1 MFGAGE
7 LRKFLEI
14 RLIWTF
20 FWPAALMLIPFL
32 LWADAI
38 EFGQRGAVD
47 FLEKYGAWAWL
58 VGIGLLLSDLVQPIP
73 GTAIMAALGFIYGPV
88 IGGLISARAN
98 ASSPTSVA
106 GWW

>member
-1 MFGAGE
+1 
-7 LRKFLEI
+7 
-14 RLIWTF
+14 
-20 FWPAALMLIPFL
+20 MLIPFL
-32 LWADAI
+32 LWADAMD
-38 EFGQRGAVD
+38 FGQRGAVD